1 VYGKGLLEGLGIT
14 LKHFFEKNITVQY
27 PEERPVL
34 YERFRGCLVF
44 EFEKCIACGLCVRS
58 CPNNVLSMEIVK
70 DENTKKNKLMSY
82 TIDLQYCIFCN
93 YCVEV
98 CPRSCLY
105 FNHDF
110 ELSRFNREEIKIVY
124 TRPEGTADEARGGKE
139 PADSDAEA
147 ATAAEAKKERQLT
160 AMTAALFKNPHKV
173 LRKILEEQE
182 QLDIMAALLEKD
194 PDKAEK
200 IAPLMLED
208 QEKARRVAIAFVNK
222 EKKARTAAKEEDP
235 GEGGAEA

>member
-1 VYGKGLLEGLGIT
+1 
-14 LKHFFEKNITVQY
+14 
-27 PEERPVL
+27 
-34 YERFRGCLVF
+34 
-44 EFEKCIACGLCVRS
+44 
-58 CPNNVLSMEIVK
+58 
-70 DENTKKNKLMSY
+70 MSY
-82 TIDLQYCIFCN
+82 TIDLQYCMFCN

-110 ELSRFNREEIKIVY
+110 ELSRFNREEIKIVH
-124 TRPEGTADEARGGKE
+124 TRPEGTADEARGE
-139 PADSDAEA
+139 DFDAEA

-208 QEKARRVAIAFVNK
+208 QEKARRVVIAFVNK
-222 EKKARTAAKEEDP
+222 EKKARTAAKEEGP